1 MFSWKKQIRIPN
13 FYQYIYIYFLNNSNH
28 IIGSFENTKYSEF
41 GIWFFFVKSWWTAH
55 FGSKILAFWVILK
68 LCSGS
73 PTLLLLPCSSHKL
86 SLIYIYEF
94 EKSRFSETCL
104 DDSRGLADNFI
115 DSFICFS
122 TTAYLLLGIDR
133 GTLYRLKTVRTL
145 NKYSLALLHWI
156 PILAGLSRNWAYSA
170 CC

>member
-1 MFSWKKQIRIPN
+1 MTKIVFDVTDYIESKLSLNQSLKAAHHMFSWKNKSESQFFTNRFFLLKIIQNISSLLLWIRC
-13 FYQYIYIYFLNNSNH
+13 S
-28 IIGSFENTKYSEF
+28 TYSEF
-41 GIWFFFVKSWWTAH
+41 GIGFFREIMVNSSYWFQNS
-55 FGSKILAFWVILK
+55 SSFWVTLK

-73 PTLLLLPCSSHKL
+73 PTLLPCSSHKL

-122 TTAYLLLGIDR
+122 TTQHTCFLE
-133 GTLYRLKTVRTL
+133 
-145 NKYSLALLHWI
+145 
-156 PILAGLSRNWAYSA
+156 
-170 CC
+170 

>member
-1 MFSWKKQIRIPN
+1 MFCKN
-13 FYQYIYIYFLNNSNH
+13 L
-28 IIGSFENTKYSEF
+28 EF
-41 GIWFFFVKSWWTAH
+41 GIGFFREMKSTFWFQNFS
-55 FGSKILAFWVILK
+55 FWVTLK
-68 LCSGS
+68 LFYGS
-73 PTLLLLPCSSHKL
+73 PTLLLLLPCSSHKL

-104 DDSRGLADNFI
+104 DDSRVLVDNFI